1 MTRHGRGISVLAII
15 SIFLASGVAF
25 AAQQFTAAPFEFV
38 GTVENC
44 GADGVDTVVA
54 EWRKGI
60 GLADDKGVNNY
71 GLFIVK
77 AGPTSNC
84 VAAGAS
90 IKGVNNVELVEV
102 GFDIRS
108 DSHCGAGAPRINVQ
122 ADDGSHFL
130 GGCVNASQQA
140 DTPEPGWTRVR
151 IDPSDPAQAFPPL
164 TAGAK
169 VSAIDILFDEGSDQ
183 GEGFAVLDNIQV
195 KTTKGEVIITK
206 PGPAK

>member
-1 MTRHGRGISVLAII
+1 MNRYGRGISVLAII
-15 SIFLASGVAF
+15 SIFLASGVVF
-25 AAQQFTAAPFEFV
+25 AAQQFTAVPFNFV
-38 GTVENC
+38 GTVDNC
-44 GADGVDTVVA
+44 GSDGVDTVVA

-60 GLADDKGVNNY
+60 GLADDKGGNEY
-71 GLFIVK
+71 GLLIVK
-77 AGPTSNC
+77 VGPTSNC
-84 VAAGAS
+84 ASAGAS
-90 IKGVNNVELVEV
+90 IKGVNKVELLEV

-108 DSHCGAGAPRINVQ
+108 DSHCGAGAPRINVE

-130 GGCVNASQQA
+130 GGCANASTQS

-151 IDPSDPAQAFPPL
+151 INPYDPAQAFPPL
-164 TAGAK
+164 AAGAK

-195 KTTKGEVIITK
+195 NTTKGEVIITK